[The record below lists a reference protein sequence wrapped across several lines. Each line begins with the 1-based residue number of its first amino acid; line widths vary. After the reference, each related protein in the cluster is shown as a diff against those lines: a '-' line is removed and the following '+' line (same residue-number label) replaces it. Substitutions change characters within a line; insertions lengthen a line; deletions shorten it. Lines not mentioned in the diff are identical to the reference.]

1 MLQLLP
7 TDDLWA
13 RKCTLT
19 TTISIL
25 STRQVIVVCATQF
38 GASMDS
44 MLSSYP
50 EDETEEIFP
59 LPVGDVCVLFLL
71 TFFFCQSTFMLV
83 CIVILANQ

>member
-38 GASMDS
+38 GASMDL

-59 LPVGDVCVLFLL
+59 RDYVCVLFLL
-71 TFFFCQSTFMLV
+71 TFFFSPLCR
-83 CIVILANQ
+83 